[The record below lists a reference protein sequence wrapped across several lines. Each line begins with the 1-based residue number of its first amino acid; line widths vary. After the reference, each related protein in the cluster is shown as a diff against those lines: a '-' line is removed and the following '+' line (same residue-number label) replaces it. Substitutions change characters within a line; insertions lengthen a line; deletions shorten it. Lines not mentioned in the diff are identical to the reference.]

1 MKKVIQVAVKE
12 PQYVVSTD
20 VAFAQVDA
28 WFGHTVRDLKL
39 DVIYP
44 EHTEKRPCI
53 VWICGG
59 AWLQMSVSAHLAY
72 LCDLAREGFV
82 VASVQYRT
90 SNEAVFPAQLEDV
103 KAAIRYLKA
112 HSERYG
118 IDPERFGVMG
128 ESAGGHLTVMTALTG
143 GHKEFD
149 KGDYLEYSSAVQAAC
164 PWYLPADVINGGNVS
179 EERRQRVEQSIQKLG
194 YQVNGIARKMRTQRT
209 DYVVVILP
217 DITNPFYSLLLQ
229 GLEHAL
235 SAYDKQP
242 LLCISDGEKEKEI
255 KYIEMARTNKV
266 DGIIGVTFSDV
277 EEYLDDTLAF
287 VSIERRFSKN
297 IPCVSGD
304 NYLGGRMAAENLVRR
319 GATNL
324 LLVQTIMSVDN
335 EVRKRRL
342 GFEGYCEENEIPY
355 ASITFSE
362 KQVPSVYSSFS
373 ARSLIG
379 SVLQAHMN
387 NQMTENGRPNGIFA
401 GTDHLAIVIQEEL
414 EQMGL
419 RVPEDVQVIGYDG
432 LRWMNTGQPFVSSI
446 YQDTGIIAKTSVDC
460 LMRLLNG
467 EAVEDIVDLPIVFQD
482 GGTTLPLPETDIKE
496 KQGIMLPILEG
507 EDRR

>member
-149 KGDYLEYSSAVQAAC
+149 KGDYLEYSS
-164 PWYLPADVINGGNVS
+164 
-179 EERRQRVEQSIQKLG
+179 
-194 YQVNGIARKMRTQRT
+194 
-209 DYVVVILP
+209 
-217 DITNPFYSLLLQ
+217 
-229 GLEHAL
+229 
-235 SAYDKQP
+235 
-242 LLCISDGEKEKEI
+242 
-255 KYIEMARTNKV
+255 
-266 DGIIGVTFSDV
+266 
-277 EEYLDDTLAF
+277 
-287 VSIERRFSKN
+287 
-297 IPCVSGD
+297 
-304 NYLGGRMAAENLVRR
+304 
-319 GATNL
+319 
-324 LLVQTIMSVDN
+324 
-335 EVRKRRL
+335 
-342 GFEGYCEENEIPY
+342 
-355 ASITFSE
+355 
-362 KQVPSVYSSFS
+362 
-373 ARSLIG
+373 
-379 SVLQAHMN
+379 
-387 NQMTENGRPNGIFA
+387 GIFRRISA
-401 GTDHLAIVIQEEL
+401 KC
-414 EQMGL
+414 
-419 RVPEDVQVIGYDG
+419 RVFPMW
-432 LRWMNTGQPFVSSI
+432 R
-446 YQDTGIIAKTSVDC
+446 
-460 LMRLLNG
+460 
-467 EAVEDIVDLPIVFQD
+467 
-482 GGTTLPLPETDIKE
+482 
-496 KQGIMLPILEG
+496 
-507 EDRR
+507 